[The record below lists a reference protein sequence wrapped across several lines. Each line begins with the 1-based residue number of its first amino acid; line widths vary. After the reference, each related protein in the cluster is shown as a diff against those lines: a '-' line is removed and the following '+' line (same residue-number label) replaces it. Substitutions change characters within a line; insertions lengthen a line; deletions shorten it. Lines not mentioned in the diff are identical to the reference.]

1 MTHYSKKAYKLAVT
15 LRSSKTILVEGPTDK
30 KVLSRLFLSH
40 SLATGSQGRYV
51 IDEAELIKDEE
62 LYGYGH
68 KAKVLAIAETLESM
82 PEKFN
87 WLVDREWDGIN
98 LNERPIKYEHAEPQ
112 GRGFRT
118 KGHSIENYWFDQE
131 IYENYLRQNYG
142 GELPRNFFMDIRESF
157 NSAIVLA
164 AAFSLVAYRSS
175 LITKCSD
182 CIKADHI
189 HHDGTAFSITGGFD
203 DSLARRAAQE
213 KISDQVNQEAR
224 RLGDEPSEIVRWISH
239 GHLGEEML
247 RACIAYIA
255 KRHTANMGIIEAIER
270 GNKTAKLAHDSD
282 QIAQLAP
289 EKVEPLWDLVQW
301 AT

>member
-40 SLATGSQGRYV
+40 SLATGAQGSYV
-51 IDEAELIKDEE
+51 IDEADLIKDEE

-68 KAKVLAIAETLESM
+68 KAKVLAVAETLESL

-87 WLVDREWDGIN
+87 WLVDREWDDIN
-98 LNERPIKYEHAEPQ
+98 LNQRPIKYEYKEPQ
-112 GRGFRT
+112 GQGFRT

-142 GELPRNFFMDIRESF
+142 GELSHSFFIDFRENF

-164 AAFSLVAYRSS
+164 AAFSLVAYKNS
-175 LITKCSD
+175 LINKCSD
-182 CIKADHI
+182 CIRAKHI
-189 HHDGTAFSITGGFD
+189 HHEGITLSITHGFD
-203 DSLARRAAQE
+203 DSLARRAVQE
-213 KISDQVNQEAR
+213 KISDQVNHEAR
-224 RLGDEPSEIVRWISH
+224 KLGDEPSEIVRWISH

-255 KRHTANMGIIEAIER
+255 SRHTANAGIIEAIER

-289 EKVEPLWDLVQW
+289 EKIEPLWDLVQW